1 MSICYTFADLGI
13 CPEPTTI
20 LGNIEAWAHAYID
33 TGLHADDWMC
43 RMDEQ
48 HKHFEKSQRSGDS
61 AVEGKGDA

>member
-33 TGLHADDWMC
+33 TGLHADDWSQ
-43 RMDEQ
+43 RMAQ
-48 HKHFEKSQRSGDS
+48 QRTQFEKYQRESEIVADTS
-61 AVEGKGDA
+61 IS